1 MTKVTVTQGRLAE
14 KRCKARREVVE
25 ILPSQATKEAQE
37 MLSITQPAARKL
49 KALLSKTVTLEEPR
63 IRVAL
68 NREGIK
74 LVVDRERPGDT
85 TIKHDGES
93 IIVMDT
99 ATSDRLYDF
108 KLDVDEG
115 TNRLILKQNEGRR
128 EDAPATR

>member
-1 MTKVTVTQGRLAE
+1 MLSVTQSAG
-14 KRCKARREVVE
+14 
-25 ILPSQATKEAQE
+25 
-37 MLSITQPAARKL
+37 RKL
-49 KALLSKTVTLEEPR
+49 KALLSKTVALDEPR
-63 IRVAL
+63 IRVGSSK
-68 NREGIK
+68 EGVK
-74 LVVDRERPGDT
+74 LAVDRERPGDT